1 MPNQPK
7 QPKSDSI
14 KVTDKRLFTA
24 EGEIRDEYRD
34 SVKPADP
41 NAAPPPPPPS
51 SPPAAEGPK
60 AEEKKQRR
68 VGEKAANPNTPFS
81 SLVQSL
87 ALQAYMSLGMLRDP
101 YNPDPVPP
109 DLAAT
114 RQLIDMITMLQEKTR
129 GNLTEEESEFLA
141 AHLGELKLAFVQR
154 GKTL

>member
-7 QPKSDSI
+7 QPKNDSI
-14 KVTDKRLFTA
+14 KVTDKRIFTS

-34 SVKPADP
+34 SVRPAEP
-41 NAAPPPPPPS
+41 GQEPAAPPPPPPED
-51 SPPAAEGPK
+51 EGSK
-60 AEEKKQRR
+60 ANDKKQRR
-68 VGEKAANPNTPFS
+68 VGEKASNPNTPFT

-101 YNPDPVPP
+101 YHPDPVPP
-109 DLAAT
+109 DLAAA
-114 RQLIDMITMLQEKTR
+114 RQLIDMINMLQEKTT
-129 GNLTEEESEFLA
+129 GNLTEEETEFLS